1 MFPEVLIENICHLK
15 HRRDLVSGP
24 GLILHLCFSNL
35 FYLKHFLVI
44 VSSLSAIKHERG
56 GVKYLLFNLLIHL
69 LLGP

>member
-1 MFPEVLIENICHLK
+1 MLIENICHLK
-15 HRRDLVSGP
+15 HRRDLLSGP
-24 GLILHLCFSNL
+24 GLILRLCFSNL

-56 GVKYLLFNLLIHL
+56 GVKYLLFNLLFHL